1 MAVCALH
8 MMILTIWACM
18 ARLLSCLK
26 NDPTVGSQILSK
38 FYNFRVIFWI
48 VKFLEFQNMIGSN
61 FHVIL
66 FVGKDT
72 NPVVSK
78 AYFSH
83 EVRHMLLLP
92 ELRSEGELPIQTCM
106 WSETDNAIFL
116 ALTSKFPLCIVE
128 VFLEE

>member
-8 MMILTIWACM
+8 MMILTMWACM

-26 NDPTVGSQILSK
+26 NDPTVGIQILSK

-83 EVRHMLLLP
+83 EVRHMSLLP
-92 ELRSEGELPIQTCM
+92 EVRSEGELPIQTCM

-116 ALTSKFPLCIVE
+116 A
-128 VFLEE
+128 

>member
-1 MAVCALH
+1 
-8 MMILTIWACM
+8 M
-18 ARLLSCLK
+18 ARLQSCLK
-26 NDPTVGSQILSK
+26 NDPTVRSQILSK
-38 FYNFRVIFWI
+38 FYTFRDIFWI

-83 EVRHMLLLP
+83 EVRHMSLLP
-92 ELRSEGELPIQTCM
+92 EVMT
-106 WSETDNAIFL
+106 
-116 ALTSKFPLCIVE
+116 
-128 VFLEE
+128 

>member
-1 MAVCALH
+1 MV
-8 MMILTIWACM
+8 
-18 ARLLSCLK
+18 
-26 NDPTVGSQILSK
+26 
-38 FYNFRVIFWI
+38 
-48 VKFLEFQNMIGSN
+48 GSN

-83 EVRHMLLLP
+83 EVRHMSLL
-92 ELRSEGELPIQTCM
+92 EVRSEGELPIQTCM

-116 ALTSKFPLCIVE
+116 A
-128 VFLEE
+128 

>member
-8 MMILTIWACM
+8 KMILTIWACM
-18 ARLLSCLK
+18 ARLLSCLI
-26 NDPTVGSQILSK
+26 NDPTIRSKILSK
-38 FYNFRVIFWI
+38 FYNFRDIFWI

-83 EVRHMLLLP
+83 EVRHMSLLP
-92 ELRSEGELPIQTCM
+92 EVRSEGELPIQTCM